1 MINKDTMINKF
12 DETTKNTMLE
22 LEKTQ
27 RDFWNISRATA
38 EFLYLS
44 IIEHNAKNVL
54 EVGTSNGYSGL
65 WLSKA
70 LKETGGHLTTIEY
83 YPKRQNIAI
92 ENFTKCGTADIVTPI
107 IGSACDVLKE
117 LPDDMMFDF
126 VFVDANKRESID
138 YFNLIHPH
146 LVKGGIYTCDNVLSH
161 KEKVQPFID
170 AINSHPDY
178 ANVILELPA
187 GLSFARKLR

>member
-1 MINKDTMINKF
+1 MTNKDFLINKF
-12 DETTKNTMLE
+12 DEITRETMLS

-44 IIEHNAKNVL
+44 IIEHGAKNVL

-70 LKETGGHLTTIEY
+70 LKKTGGHLTTIEY

-92 ENFTKCGTADIVTPI
+92 ENFTKCGTIDVVTPL
-107 IGSACDVLKE
+107 IGSACDVLKD
-117 LPDDMMFDF
+117 LPTNAQFDF

-170 AINSHPDY
+170 AINTHPDY
-178 ANVILELPA
+178 ENVILELPA
-187 GLSFARKLR
+187 GLSFARKLH

>member
-1 MINKDTMINKF
+1 MINRDTIINKF
-12 DETTKNTMLE
+12 DEVTKETMLS

-38 EFLYLS
+38 EFLYIS
-44 IIEHNAKNVL
+44 IIEHGAKNVL

-70 LKETGGHLTTIEY
+70 LKVTGGHLTTIEY

-92 ENFTKCGTADIVTPI
+92 DNFNKCGTGDIVTPL
-107 IGSACDVLKE
+107 IGSACDVLKD
-117 LPDDMMFDF
+117 LPEDAKFDF
-126 VFVDANKRESID
+126 VFVDANKRESIE

-146 LVKGGIYTCDNVLSH
+146 LVRGGIYTCDNVLSH

-170 AINSHPDY
+170 AINAHPDY
-178 ANVILELPA
+178 ENVVLQLPA
-187 GLSFARKLR
+187 GLSFARKIR